1 MYTAFFGLQRDPFTI
16 SPDPRFL
23 FLSERHR
30 EALAHLLYGA
40 QGAGGFVLLT
50 GDVGAGK
57 TTVCRRFLDE
67 APSRSRLAYIFNP
80 RLSVTELLQSVADE
94 FGYAVPSAEGREPT
108 VKELVD
114 PLNQFLLDAHASRH
128 NPILIIDE
136 AQNLSPDVLEQLRL
150 LTNLET
156 NERKLLQI
164 VLIGQPE
171 LREILARPGL
181 EQLAQRIV
189 ARFHLGPLD
198 PADTTRYIRHRLKV
212 AGHQGPLPF
221 EAGALRR
228 IHQRTAGVPR
238 RINLLCGRAMLG
250 AYAQGRRTIDT
261 ATVDRAAAEVFG
273 DSPPAVS
280 RSRTVALLG
289 LGVLA
294 GVAIS
299 VAAFLALRPAT
310 PVAAAA
316 AAPASVATSLPAPPA
331 PALTPPPPSPPPAPP
346 RATDLIAKE
355 DAGWRAIGP
364 RWGLPADTGQPCAT
378 ALELGLQC
386 YRTSRM
392 TWHGMRQMDRPALL
406 RLQLPDGNGYAV
418 LEGMSGDRVR
428 LAAGEHRWDLDT
440 SALAKVWR
448 GDYLTLWRTPPGQ
461 RGSLSDGMRG
471 SAARWTDNRLL
482 ALQQRGALDAA
493 ADSLARRVEAFQRAN
508 GLDVDGRASP
518 TTLILL
524 NRASGIDEPRLTTVL
539 P

>member
-80 RLSVTELLQSVADE
+80 RLSVTELLHSVADE

-114 PLNQFLLDAHASRH
+114 PLNRFLLDAHASRH

-280 RSRTVALLG
+280 RSRTAALLG

-346 RATDLIAKE
+346 RATELIAKE
-355 DAGWRAIGP
+355 DAGWRAIGL

-482 ALQQRGALDAA
+482 ALQQRGALDAG

-524 NRASGIDEPRLTTVL
+524 NRASGIDEPRLSTVL

>member
-50 GDVGAGK
+50 GDVGTGK

-80 RLSVTELLQSVADE
+80 RLSVTELLHSVADE

-114 PLNQFLLDAHASRH
+114 PLNRFLLDAHASRH

-198 PADTTRYIRHRLKV
+198 PADTNRYIRHRLKV

-221 EAGALRR
+221 EARALRR

-261 ATVDRAAAEVFG
+261 DTVDRAAAEVFG

-280 RSRTVALLG
+280 LSRTAALLG

-316 AAPASVATSLPAPPA
+316 AAPAPVATSLPATPA
-331 PALTPPPPSPPPAPP
+331 PALRPPPPSPPPAPP

-355 DAGWRAIGP
+355 DAGWRTIGP
-364 RWGLPADTGQPCAT
+364 RWGLPADTAQPCAT

-392 TWHGMRQMDRPALL
+392 TWHGMQQMDRPALL

-428 LAAGEHRWDLDT
+428 LAAGEHRWDLD
-440 SALAKVWR
+440 SGALAKVWR
-448 GDYLTLWRTPPGQ
+448 GDYLSLWRTPPGQ
-461 RGSLSDGMRG
+461 RGILSDGMRG

-482 ALQQRGALDAA
+482 ALQQRGALDAG
-493 ADSLARRVEAFQRAN
+493 ADSLAKRVEAFQRAN

-524 NRASGIDEPRLTTVL
+524 NRASGIDEPRLSTVL